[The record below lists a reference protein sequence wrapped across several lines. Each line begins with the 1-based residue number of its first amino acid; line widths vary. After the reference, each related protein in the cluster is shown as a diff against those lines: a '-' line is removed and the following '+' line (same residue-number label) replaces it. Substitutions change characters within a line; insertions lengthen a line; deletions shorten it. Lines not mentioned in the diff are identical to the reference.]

1 MRGTW
6 QAKLGD
12 MKSPKSV
19 ELRAEIPKTAAGKID
34 RKALRAAYWA
44 KADRAVHGNAADK
57 RAWLLFAN
65 LPLSLS
71 GGRHP
76 DAIRVDE

>member
-6 QAKLGD
+6 QAKLGG

-44 KADRAVHGNAADK
+44 KANRAVH
-57 RAWLLFAN
+57 
-65 LPLSLS
+65 
-71 GGRHP
+71 
-76 DAIRVDE
+76 